1 MGRQGLTCF
10 FSPCLPALQHQR
22 EAPGQLAQI
31 RPEAGVI
38 PLSHTAEQAGPWSVL
53 AYQGPHPPGSEA
65 CALRSQRSES
75 VKCANPPCTEFLMA
89 PVDVT
94 SKGHLFQKELVD
106 QIAALAWTASRVIL
120 CLGNWG
126 GCCAPLLLYPQ
137 EPKSP
142 ASYNH
147 CPCSHIGASPGA
159 QRTPGDLPSGSSQA
173 RWEPR

>member
-94 SKGHLFQKELVD
+94 SKGHLFQKELVGKC
-106 QIAALAWTASRVIL
+106 RE
-120 CLGNWG
+120 G
-126 GCCAPLLLYPQ
+126 
-137 EPKSP
+137 P
-142 ASYNH
+142 AS
-147 CPCSHIGASPGA
+147 SHKV
-159 QRTPGDLPSGSSQA
+159 SGSGLPGIFRLLSLGSA
-173 RWEPR
+173 ELEPGHCGTTLCFPASVCWTRGPRYACR